1 MKEVIAVFI
10 YVYPDLISL
19 DLSRNVLK
27 CYGIIM
33 AVMCEYRISNKIY
46 QLLCPTVLCSVGLFC
61 EFHNFLRKLLLF
73 LAFHKKSC

>member
-19 DLSRNVLK
+19 DLSRKVLK

-33 AVMCEYRISNKIY
+33 AAMCEYTIPNKIY
-46 QLLCPTVLCSVGLFC
+46 QLLCPAVLCSVGLFV
-61 EFHNFLRKLLLF
+61 NFIIF
-73 LAFHKKSC
+73 